1 MSAKKPKTYR
11 GQRTIIERRRDAV
24 AQYMAR
30 GLSYGEIADKI
41 ADDGILNPETNA
53 AYSVDTIELD
63 AKYLHEQWVEN
74 SKRSIEELR
83 AQQLAELAQVKRAGW
98 QDRNLKAVMAAITQ
112 ESKLTDTLAPL
123 RINVN
128 LVSDLWDE
136 LERRGLNPELVFKK
150 MLANLTR
157 EGS

>member
-1 MSAKKPKTYR
+1 MPVKKSKPYK

-24 AQYMAR
+24 AHYMTR
-30 GLSYGEIADKI
+30 GLTCGEIADKL

-63 AKYLHEQWVEN
+63 SRALHEQWLEN

-83 AQQLAELAQVKRAGW
+83 AQQLAELSQVKRAGW
-98 QDRNLKAVMAAITQ
+98 QDRNLKAVMSAITQ

-136 LERRGLNPELVFKK
+136 LERRGLNPEQVFKK
-150 MLANLTR
+150 MLANLTKDR
-157 EGS
+157 P